1 MTDKKETSALEA
13 AADPTIR
20 VSEKNSDAIDTDI
33 LIARL
38 RNAIQMGGGNK
49 LVSARSG
56 VPLGS
61 LTNYLK
67 GRQMPLSTAFRISQ
81 ACGVPMDWLA
91 GGGEIAEDKGNRSS
105 LAVPLVARRITQAV
119 NYNIAYVDYYNVAAS
134 AGYGL
139 CADDGVNPEKVAIS
153 LHFLKQDLGLDPQHV
168 IMLETSGD
176 SMEPTL
182 RSGDRLL
189 VDTRRQHIL
198 DGVHVLVVNGGLLV
212 KRLSSEPSGKIC
224 IASDNPLYKEFLTDS
239 SRFRWGDPDGD
250 DAITVIGRVAYRLQ
264 AMS

>member
-1 MTDKKETSALEA
+1 ME
-13 AADPTIR
+13 
-20 VSEKNSDAIDTDI
+20 
-33 LIARL
+33 
-38 RNAIQMGGGNK
+38 
-49 LVSARSG
+49 
-56 VPLGS
+56 
-61 LTNYLK
+61 
-67 GRQMPLSTAFRISQ
+67 
-81 ACGVPMDWLA
+81 WLA
-91 GGGEIAEDKGNRSS
+91 GGGEGTSF
-105 LAVPLVARRITQAV
+105 AVPHVARRITQAV
-119 NYNIAYVDYYNVAAS
+119 NSNIAYVDYYNVAAS

-139 CADDGVNPEKVAIS
+139 CTDDGVKPEKVAIS
-153 LHFLKQDLGLDPQHV
+153 LHFLKHDLGLDPANA

-224 IASDNPLYKEFLTDS
+224 IASDNQLYKEFLTDA